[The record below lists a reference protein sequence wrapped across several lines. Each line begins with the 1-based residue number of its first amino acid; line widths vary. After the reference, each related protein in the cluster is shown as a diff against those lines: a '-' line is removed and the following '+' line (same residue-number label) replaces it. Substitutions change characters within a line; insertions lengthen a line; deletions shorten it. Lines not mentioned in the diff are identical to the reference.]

1 LADESADG
9 RFAVLAGAGVVLGL
23 LAASLISF
31 GVTPWEEAIG
41 APALVLVGGVA
52 GVNRRVRR
60 AYARAVAQRAQEQ
73 ADERV
78 NRATDDERLR
88 IARELH
94 DVLAHSMSVIA
105 VRSSVG
111 RMVMGSR
118 PQEAGE
124 ALAIIESV
132 SRQALADLRML
143 VTVLREGGNDGAE
156 LGPTPGLS
164 DLPFLIDRLDDAGVS
179 VALHVEGEP
188 RTLATGIDLSAY
200 RIAQE
205 ALTNVVRHAGTGSAD
220 VCIRYTTDDVEIEVR
235 NQSRVART
243 TGTDDGTDAG
253 PGGHGLIGMRERV
266 AACGGKFSAGPTS
279 DGYRV
284 VARLPTTAAQ
294 Q

>member
-1 LADESADG
+1 
-9 RFAVLAGAGVVLGL
+9 
-23 LAASLISF
+23 
-31 GVTPWEEAIG
+31 
-41 APALVLVGGVA
+41 
-52 GVNRRVRR
+52 
-60 AYARAVAQRAQEQ
+60 
-73 ADERV
+73 
-78 NRATDDERLR
+78 
-88 IARELH
+88 
-94 DVLAHSMSVIA
+94 MSVIA
-105 VRSSVG
+105 VRSGVG
-111 RMVMGSR
+111 RAVMQTR
-118 PQEAGE
+118 PEAAGE
-124 ALAIIESV
+124 ALTIIEST

-156 LGPTPGLS
+156 LGPAPGLS
-164 DLPFLIDRLDDAGVS
+164 DLPSLIDRLDDAGVS

-188 RTLATGIDLSAY
+188 RTLAPGIDLSAY

-243 TGTDDGTDAG
+243 TGTDDGTDAE

-266 AACGGKFSAGPTS
+266 AACGGEFSAGPTS